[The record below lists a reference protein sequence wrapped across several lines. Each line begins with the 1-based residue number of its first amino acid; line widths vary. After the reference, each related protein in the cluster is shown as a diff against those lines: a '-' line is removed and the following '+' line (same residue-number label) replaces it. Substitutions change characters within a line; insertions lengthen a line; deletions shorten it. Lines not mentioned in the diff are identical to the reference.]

1 MGDVTWLTQDAFD
14 RLQEELDERSG
25 PRRAE
30 IVKRIE
36 LAREEGDLKENGGYH
51 AAKDDQGKM
60 ESRIRQI
67 STLLENAIVAETPP
81 DDGVVEPGMVV
92 TVEMFGEEEVF
103 LLGHREI
110 KDGVDIHVFSD
121 RSPLGAAVNGKRVGD
136 SVSYVA
142 PNGKTIEVTIVHT
155 TPYTE

>member
-1 MGDVTWLTQDAFD
+1 M
-14 RLQEELDERSG
+14 S
-25 PRRAE
+25 
-30 IVKRIE
+30 
-36 LAREEGDLKENGGYH
+36 
-51 AAKDDQGKM
+51 
-60 ESRIRQI
+60 
-67 STLLENAIVAETPP
+67 ETAHQSYL
-81 DDGVVEPGMVV
+81 

-110 KDGVDIHVFSD
+110 KDGVDMHVFSE

-142 PNGKTIEVTIVHT
+142 PTGKTIEVTIVHT